1 MFLERLSILI
11 DSLLGFGYYLR
22 MAKIVLGV
30 CAHPDD
36 LEFGCGG
43 SIAKWVREGATAYF
57 LVLTD
62 GSKGS
67 EDPNITPEELKVI
80 RRSEQEEAA
89 KILGVKENFFLDY
102 IDGELEN
109 NLELR
114 KKIVRVI
121 RQIKP
126 DVVIT
131 MDPSFLYDAKMGFIN
146 HPDHRACGQATLDAI
161 FPFARNAKTFPELL
175 EEGLFSHN
183 VKEVLLVNFQNMN
196 YFVDITDEMET
207 KLEAILAH
215 KSQVDNPEEIQGF
228 MRKAGKMLGKKIN
241 VEYAEGFV
249 KINPN

>member
-43 SIAKWVREGATAYF
+43 SIAKWVSEGATAYF

-67 EDPNITPEELKVI
+67 EDPNITPV
-80 RRSEQEEAA
+80 
-89 KILGVKENFFLDY
+89 
-102 IDGELEN
+102 
-109 NLELR
+109 ELR

>member
-43 SIAKWVREGATAYF
+43 SIAKWVSEGATAYF

-114 KKIVRVI
+114 KKIVRVMTQRWALLTTRTI
-121 RQIKP
+121 GLVARLLWTPFSPLPEMPKP
-126 DVVIT
+126 FL
-131 MDPSFLYDAKMGFIN
+131 SF
-146 HPDHRACGQATLDAI
+146 
-161 FPFARNAKTFPELL
+161 
-175 EEGLFSHN
+175 
-183 VKEVLLVNFQNMN
+183 
-196 YFVDITDEMET
+196 
-207 KLEAILAH
+207 
-215 KSQVDNPEEIQGF
+215 
-228 MRKAGKMLGKKIN
+228 
-241 VEYAEGFV
+241 
-249 KINPN
+249 